1 MSDDKRVL
9 IIPCSGIGKAY
20 GSVGREAMYKLLEDL
35 RPGVTDT
42 LCLSLLTLGDPEAQA
57 RVREHPTIT
66 IDGCPKACAK
76 VNVEAAGGAPA
87 GIYRVFDV
95 YRAHKEL
102 KVRSVSELGES
113 GRAMARLLA
122 EEIALKV
129 DQLRASPDSHCAA
142 SLVVDEVDEAQCELA
157 PQAEENQ

>member
-1 MSDDKRVL
+1 MSDPKRVL

-20 GSVGREAMYKLLEDL
+20 GSVGREAMYAVLDDL
-35 RPGVTDT
+35 RPGLTDT
-42 LCLSLLTLGDPEAQA
+42 VCLSLLTLGDEAAQA
-57 RVREHPTIT
+57 QVREQPTIT
-66 IDGCPKACAK
+66 IDGCPKACAR
-76 VNVEAAGGAPA
+76 VNVEAAGGTPA

-129 DQLRASPDSHCAA
+129 DELRETPDPHSAA
-142 SLVVDEVDEAQCELA
+142 SLVVDELDEAQCELV
-157 PQAEENQ
+157 PQAEEN

>member
-20 GSVGREAMYKLLEDL
+20 GSVGREAMYALLEEL

-42 LCLSLLTLGDPEAQA
+42 LCLSLLTLGDAEAQA
-57 RVREHPTIT
+57 RVREHPTLT

-76 VNVEAAGGAPA
+76 INVEAAGGTPA

-95 YRAHKEL
+95 YRGHKEL

-113 GRAMARLLA
+113 GRAMAQILA
-122 EEIALKV
+122 EEIASKV
-129 DQLRASPDSHCAA
+129 DELRTSPDPGPAVA
-142 SLVVDEVDEAQCELA
+142 FRVDELDETECQLIMDEG
-157 PQAEENQ
+157 EN